1 MQLAGASRAT
11 GSPTRSSCHERDRE
25 HEREREQER
34 TDERE
39 RTGRQSRV
47 SDPEEDRED
56 REERGSIARHNL
68 APPASIS
75 AAQGLPLSL
84 SLEDRELWTRFQCI
98 TNEMIVTKNGRRMF
112 PVVKVVARG
121 LEPAAM
127 YTLLLEFVQ
136 VDPHRWKYVNGEWVP
151 GGKAEVAPPNPIYI
165 HPESPNFG
173 AHWMKEAVSF
183 AKVKLTNKSNGNGQI
198 MLNSLHKYE
207 PRVHLVRVGAEEQR
221 TVLTYRFPETQFI
234 AVTAYQNEEVTSLKI
249 KYNPFAKAF
258 LDAKER
264 PADPQTY
271 PQYAGGLFLP
281 QPTMGYEYNAASA
294 IVAANQVS
302 ACVSNHFS
310 NACTVT
316 TSGHR
321 SACRSAPYTLR
332 HKYVQDEQHADPYAP
347 MPLLHSTAYV
357 AAPAWSPRSPES
369 LQNLNSACLPPATSQ
384 EWPTSPSPSPTS
396 STHAV
401 LSRTV
406 GTASAATTV
415 AGCTLYVPS
424 NLPSQEQHSGHCADS
439 SWIHSTT
446 LEQQQQQQQ
455 QQQSYLNVNLH
466 LHHQMSSYGSHAG
479 LHHGLHSQ
487 SEEST
492 VPTDATEYA
501 HEYHHHTSPVQS
513 TTPDQH
519 RHHHHHH
526 QQQQQQHHPQAQML
540 HLQALPQTD
549 TPSPAPV
556 RVQYDSPPKEH
567 SHIQM
572 NYPEQT
578 TDTLNDVQPDDE
590 RRYLTTI
597 VDRHP
602 PPAPPAPPPAPP
614 APPHHHNHH
623 HQQHHHH
630 HHNHHRQDTEIT
642 SEQPTAWTPLTPPP
656 VPQTTAI

>member
-1 MQLAGASRAT
+1 MQPAGAPRT
-11 GSPTRSSCHERDRE
+11 PGSPTRSTCHERDRE
-25 HEREREQER
+25 REREPERERE
-34 TDERE
+34 RE
-39 RTGRQSRV
+39 RGGRQNRTSPV
-47 SDPEEDRED
+47 DERED
-56 REERGSIARHNL
+56 REERGSIGRQSL
-68 APPASIS
+68 GPPAAIS
-75 AAQGLPLSL
+75 GSQGLPLSL

-112 PVVKVVARG
+112 PVVKVIARG

-264 PADPQTY
+264 PADSQTY
-271 PQYAGGLFLP
+271 PQYAGALFLP
-281 QPTMGYEYNAASA
+281 QPTMGYEYNTASA
-294 IVAANQVS
+294 IAAAQNQVS
-302 ACVSNHFS
+302 ACVGNHFS
-310 NACTVT
+310 NSCTVT

-321 SACRSAPYTLR
+321 STCRAAPYTLR
-332 HKYVQDEQHADPYAP
+332 HKYVQDEQHADAYAP

-369 LQNLNSACLPPATSQ
+369 LQNLNSACLPPTASQ

-396 STHAV
+396 SHAV
-401 LSRTV
+401 LGRAVV
-406 GTASAATTV
+406 GTASTTTTV
-415 AGCTLYVPS
+415 TGCTF
-424 NLPSQEQHSGHCADS
+424 A
-439 SWIHSTT
+439 

-455 QQQSYLNVNLH
+455 QHQQQQQSYLNLNLH
-466 LHHQMSSYGSHAG
+466 LHHQMSSYGPVSHAG
-479 LHHGLHSQ
+479 LHHAGLHPQ
-487 SEEST
+487 SAES
-492 VPTDATEYA
+492 VPPADANEYV
-501 HEYHHHTSPVQS
+501 HEYHHASPVQS

-519 RHHHHHH
+519 RHQ
-526 QQQQQQHHPQAQML
+526 QQQQQQHHSQAQML
-540 HLQALPQTD
+540 HLQALPQTE
-549 TPSPAPV
+549 TSSPV
-556 RVQYDSPPKEH
+556 SVEYDSPPKDH
-567 SHIQM
+567 PHIQM
-572 NYPEQT
+572 GYPEQT
-578 TDTLNDVQPDDE
+578 ADALNDVQADDD
-590 RRYLTTI
+590 RRYLTTV
-597 VDRHP
+597 VDRHS
-602 PPAPPAPPPAPP
+602 
-614 APPHHHNHH
+614 HHHHP
-623 HQQHHHH
+623 HH
-630 HHNHHRQDTEIT
+630 HHNHHRQDSEIT
-642 SEQPTAWTPLTPPP
+642 GEQPNAWTPLTPPP
-656 VPQTTAI
+656 APQTTAI

>member
-1 MQLAGASRAT
+1 MQSAGASRT
-11 GSPTRSSCHERDRE
+11 PGSPTRSSCHERDRE

-34 TDERE
+34 DRERE
-39 RTGRQSRV
+39 RGVRQSRMSPV
-47 SDPEEDRED
+47 EDRED
-56 REERGSIARHNL
+56 REERSTIARQNL
-68 APPASIS
+68 GPPAAIS
-75 AAQGLPLSL
+75 GSQGLPLSL
-84 SLEDRELWTRFQCI
+84 SLEDRDLWTRFQCI

-264 PADPQTY
+264 PADSQTY
-271 PQYAGGLFLP
+271 PQYAGALFLP
-281 QPTMGYEYNAASA
+281 QPTMGYEYNTASA
-294 IVAANQVS
+294 IAAAQNQVS

-310 NACTVT
+310 NSCTVT

-321 SACRSAPYTLR
+321 SNCRAAPYTLR
-332 HKYVQDEQHADPYAP
+332 HKYVQDEQHADAYAP

-357 AAPAWSPRSPES
+357 TAPAWSPRSPES
-369 LQNLNSACLPPATSQ
+369 LQNLNSACLPSAASQ

-396 STHAV
+396 STHTVLGRAV
-401 LSRTV
+401 V
-406 GTASAATTV
+406 GTVSTTTTV
-415 AGCTLYVPS
+415 TGCTLYVPS
-424 NLPSQEQHSGHCADS
+424 NLPSQEQHGAHCTD
-439 SWIHSTT
+439 SWIHSST

-455 QQQSYLNVNLH
+455 QHQQQQQSYLNLNLH
-466 LHHQMSSYGSHAG
+466 LHHQMSPYGSVSHTG
-479 LHHGLHSQ
+479 LHHASLHPQ
-487 SEEST
+487 CGES
-492 VPTDATEYA
+492 VPSADANEYI
-501 HEYHHHTSPVQS
+501 HEYHHASPVQS

-519 RHHHHHH
+519 R
-526 QQQQQQHHPQAQML
+526 QQQHHPQAQML
-540 HLQALPQTD
+540 HLQTLPQTE
-549 TPSPAPV
+549 TSSPV
-556 RVQYDSPPKEH
+556 SVDYDSPSKEH
-567 SHIQM
+567 PHIQM
-572 NYPEQT
+572 GYPEQT
-578 TDTLNDVQPDDE
+578 TDALNEVQPDDE
-590 RRYLTTI
+590 RRYLTTV

-602 PPAPPAPPPAPP
+602 
-614 APPHHHNHH
+614 HHHP
-623 HQQHHHH
+623 HH

-642 SEQPTAWTPLTPPP
+642 GEQPNAWTPLTPPP
-656 VPQTTAI
+656 APQTTAI